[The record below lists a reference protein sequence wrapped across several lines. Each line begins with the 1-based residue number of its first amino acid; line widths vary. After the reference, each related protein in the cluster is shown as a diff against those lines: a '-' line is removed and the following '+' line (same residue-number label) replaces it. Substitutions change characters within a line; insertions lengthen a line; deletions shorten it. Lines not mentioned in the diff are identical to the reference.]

1 MSSLAAARAD
11 NFWIPNDP
19 EHLTAY
25 AGKAPGNLGARAKKQ
40 DQGILVIRYA
50 ASAICWEARLN
61 SRRGAC
67 GAAGS

>member
-19 EHLTAY
+19 EQQTAY

-40 DQGILVIRYA
+40 DQGILVIRRVNMQYIVSRFC
-50 ASAICWEARLN
+50 ASLVV
-61 SRRGAC
+61 
-67 GAAGS
+67 